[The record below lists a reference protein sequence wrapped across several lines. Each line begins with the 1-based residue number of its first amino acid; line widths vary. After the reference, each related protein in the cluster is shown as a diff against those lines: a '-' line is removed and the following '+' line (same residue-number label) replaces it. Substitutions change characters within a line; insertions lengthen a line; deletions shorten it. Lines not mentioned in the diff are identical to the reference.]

1 MPRFLG
7 RIATRAGGGARGS
20 PPGAPARPRNC
31 RGEFHK
37 QIVPKSSKKLPNEGP
52 RSTPPLQRVQKAQK
66 HEGLDRATAKT
77 TTLSRIPAWTP
88 PDAERQCYFFFRGA
102 RFARGRAIFCGKR
115 RYWRGIWGVLF
126 GDSQHY
132 REVEASDR
140 RKHVLCRWLGG
151 PLFLELARIS
161 NTIEKV
167 RPHVAKVPRFIG
179 PMATRAGP
187 GRPGVDRGRPGR
199 FRGPPEDHFWNKW
212 IRSLQNQ

>member
-1 MPRFLG
+1 MSRKCRVLSVRWRPGLG
-7 RIATRAGGGARGS
+7 RGARGS

-102 RFARGRAIFCGKR
+102 RFACGRAIFCGKC
-115 RYWRGIWGVLF
+115 RYLRGISVVLF
-126 GDSQHY
+126 WDCQHY
-132 REVEASDR
+132 RDLKPRAVEA
-140 RKHVLCRWLGG
+140 
-151 PLFLELARIS
+151 
-161 NTIEKV
+161 TY
-167 RPHVAKVPRFIG
+167 FIG
-179 PMATRAGP
+179 SSEVFSS
-187 GRPGVDRGRPGR
+187 GRLFCER
-199 FRGPPEDHFWNKW
+199 
-212 IRSLQNQ
+212 QCQ

>member
-1 MPRFLG
+1 MPCFLG
-7 RIATRAGGGARGS
+7 RIAIRAGGGARGS

-102 RFARGRAIFCGKR
+102 RFACGRAFFCGKC
-115 RYWRGIWGVLF
+115 RYLRGIWGSF
-126 GDSQHY
+126 F
-132 REVEASDR
+132 EI
-140 RKHVLCRWLGG
+140 
-151 PLFLELARIS
+151 P
-161 NTIEKV
+161 NTIEKL
-167 RPHVAKVPRFIG
+167 KPRIAESTYFVG
-179 PMATRAGP
+179 GLAGP
-187 GRPGVDRGRPGR
+187 S
-199 FRGPPEDHFWNKW
+199 PEFATLSRK
-212 IRSLQNQ
+212 